1 MAGLSLHRFC
11 FALDLVDNAELIAA
25 YEQRHEPG
33 GVWPEVLADIRAQG
47 VVQMEIWRV
56 ATHMVMVVDA
66 HEDFPRPRPA
76 EPRVEEWEAQMSGYQ
91 KPLAVAEAGQKWLP
105 MTRIFALDQHE

>member
-1 MAGLSLHRFC
+1 MSLHRFC

-25 YEQRHEPG
+25 YERRHEPG

-56 ATHMVMVVDA
+56 AAHMVMIVEA
-66 HEDFPRPRPA
+66 HEDFPLPRPVA
-76 EPRVEEWEAQMSGYQ
+76 PRVDEWEAQMSGYQ
-91 KPLAVAEAGQKWLP
+91 KPLATAAPSQKWLP
-105 MTRIFALDQHE
+105 MTRIFALDQHA

>member
-1 MAGLSLHRFC
+1 MSLHRFC
-11 FALDLVDNAELIAA
+11 FALDLVDDASLIAA
-25 YEQRHEPG
+25 YEQRHAPG

-56 ATHMVMVVDA
+56 ATHMMMVVEA
-66 HEDFPRPRPA
+66 HEDFPRARSA
-76 EPRVEEWEAQMSGYQ
+76 EPRVDEWETLMSVYQ
-91 KPLAVAEAGQKWLP
+91 KPLATTEPGQKWLP